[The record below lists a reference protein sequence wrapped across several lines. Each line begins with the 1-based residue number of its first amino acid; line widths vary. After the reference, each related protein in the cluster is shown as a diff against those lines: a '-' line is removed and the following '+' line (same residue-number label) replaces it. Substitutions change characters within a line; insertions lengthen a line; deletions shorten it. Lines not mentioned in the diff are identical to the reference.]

1 MINFNVIIIIGL
13 IYFFKWILEILIF
26 FINNKGVIIVIIN
39 NLELKLNWIGIG
51 VINSNMFKKICI
63 NVRGILGMKVWINE
77 FSIIIVI
84 NIRIVLNIFKFL
96 FF

>member
-1 MINFNVIIIIGL
+1 
-13 IYFFKWILEILIF
+13 
-26 FINNKGVIIVIIN
+26 
-39 NLELKLNWIGIG
+39 
-51 VINSNMFKKICI
+51 MFKKICI